1 MLTDLCS
8 DQKIDMTVPVVMTN
22 DEKGQEMCFYLTA
35 VTQANP
41 PQPTDSKVYLSRK
54 RAMSGY
60 ATTMGGY
67 PDMENEAR

>member
-1 MLTDLCS
+1 
-8 DQKIDMTVPVVMTN
+8 MTN